1 MAAPSEGFWQRR
13 GALGLYELLL
23 TWWRH
28 RVSFV
33 ISVFITF
40 FALVLYYFTFVG
52 ERTTPIFNF
61 IQRLEYDSLDTR
73 FRYRPS
79 RATPIDPR
87 IVIVDID
94 QHSQEVLGKW
104 PFSRTHFAEMLDVL
118 REDGAK
124 VASFDITFSKPDQSA
139 APIRALWAELE
150 ARKALGENIDPKL
163 SEEVQHLAASYDAD
177 KQFAGAIHRFGPV
190 ILGNFFLFTEADL
203 RGIED
208 STLDT
213 YANQIA
219 FFAYP
224 PARAFRN
231 ESPELIKPWLLRAY
245 GEANMLPKG
254 AEANLDELTSSLNG
268 DFSWTGSFNVPPDVD
283 GVVRRTT

>member
-33 ISVFITF
+33 ISVVITLL
-40 FALVLYYFTFVG
+40 ALVLYYFTFVG

-73 FRYRPS
+73 FRYRPRS
-79 RATPIDPR
+79 ATPIDPR

-104 PFSRTHFAEMLDVL
+104 PFSRTHFANMLDVL

-124 VASFDITFSKPDQSA
+124 VVAFDVTFSKPDHSA
-139 APIRALWAELE
+139 APIRVVGGDGSPTKTRGNDRSATVRGSSR
-150 ARKALGENIDPKL
+150 ARHP
-163 SEEVQHLAASYDAD
+163 
-177 KQFAGAIHRFGPV
+177 
-190 ILGNFFLFTEADL
+190 
-203 RGIED
+203 
-208 STLDT
+208 
-213 YANQIA
+213 
-219 FFAYP
+219 
-224 PARAFRN
+224 
-231 ESPELIKPWLLRAY
+231 
-245 GEANMLPKG
+245 
-254 AEANLDELTSSLNG
+254 
-268 DFSWTGSFNVPPDVD
+268 
-283 GVVRRTT
+283 VRRGQAVRYRYPTLWGGCAWKFLLSHRSRSTRLGWQNAGHLRQSNRLLFFPQRASAPP